1 MKKLLLVMCVCA
13 ILVSGTACKK
23 TNNPASD
30 ETGDVTGEVTQPRET
45 IDIDGDGI
53 SDGYVVEGISGYD
66 PDEVQPDETGENAE
80 GDEGDTPVVND
91 ADETTPTV
99 IISDGGDEEG
109 LWPSDSIPEDVP
121 AFEEYKEMYPAQYVD
136 GGSAEEWYLSFDA
149 TEKSYEEWLEKLKQE
164 GYTESDKIV
173 GFWGN
178 GEQILNIMTEEID
191 GEFCVSIDIFKSKP
205 VEYPEAV
212 STVFPEFTHTDS
224 TLYGWYVKEGSPN
237 LLSVSYACGQSFS
250 QDLEAYK
257 KKLTEAGFTVTAE
270 CATKE
275 VDGKIYTVRYG
286 DTVSKYEDSLE
297 FEY

>member
-13 ILVSGTACKK
+13 ILLSGTACKK
-23 TNNPASD
+23 NNNEVPD
-30 ETGDVTGEVTQPRET
+30 ETGDITAEATQPRET
-45 IDIDGDGI
+45 VDLDGDGK
-53 SDGYVVEGISGYD
+53 SDGYVIEGISGFD
-66 PDEVQPDETGENAE
+66 PNEVHIDESGEGN
-80 GDEGDTPVVND
+80 EGDTPVVNN

-99 IISDGGDEEG
+99 IISDGGDKEG
-109 LWPSDSIPEDVP
+109 LWPSDSLPEDIP
-121 AFEEYKEMYPAQYVD
+121 AFEEYEEMYPAQYVD
-136 GGSAEEWYLSFDA
+136 GGSAEEWYLSFDSS
-149 TEKSYEEWLEKLKQE
+149 EKNYEDWLKKLEKE

-178 GEQILNIMTEEID
+178 GEQILNLYTEEID

-205 VEYPEAV
+205 VEYPDAV
-212 STVFPEFTHTDS
+212 SKVFPEFKHTDS

-237 LLSVSYACGQSFS
+237 KLSISYACGKSFT

-257 KKLTEAGFTVTAE
+257 KQLTDAGFTVSAE

-286 DTVSKYEDSLE
+286 DTVSAYEDCLE